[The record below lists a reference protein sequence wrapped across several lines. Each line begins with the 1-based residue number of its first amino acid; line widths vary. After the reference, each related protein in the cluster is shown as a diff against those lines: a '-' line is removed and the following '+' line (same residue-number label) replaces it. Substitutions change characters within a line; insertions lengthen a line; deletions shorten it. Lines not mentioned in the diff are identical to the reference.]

1 MGEGGVV
8 RPDEISV
15 DVFVRMPS
23 RSSVLQPFVW
33 LAAGGV
39 NSPVEDHLH
48 PPVSSVRQLPGDF
61 ILASKESKVNL
72 NFLWPTLKSFSLE

>member
-23 RSSVLQPFVW
+23 RSSVLQPVIW

-48 PPVSSVRQLPGDF
+48 PPVSSVR
-61 ILASKESKVNL
+61 
-72 NFLWPTLKSFSLE
+72 

>member
-15 DVFVRMPS
+15 DVFVRVPP
-23 RSSVLQPFVW
+23 RPSVLQPVVL

-39 NSPVEDHLH
+39 HSPVEDHLH
-48 PPVSSVRQLPGDF
+48 PPVCSV
-61 ILASKESKVNL
+61 
-72 NFLWPTLKSFSLE
+72 